1 MNKLLKIILKQK
13 YNLITLSIIL
23 LIPITIFSIYIFSYT
38 NTVEFYNTPIIGKF
52 LETRDNEVKNETLDK
67 INQAVIKYFND
78 HKNQQLPVNIYE
90 LYRKGYIDEETYD
103 NSLIYDLIY
112 INNDFSKNF
121 YDEHK
126 YELYYK

>member
-78 HKNQQLPVNIYE
+78 HKNQQLTVNIYE

>member
-78 HKNQQLPVNIYE
+78 HKNQHLPVNIYE

>member
-67 INQAVIKYFND
+67 IHMII
-78 HKNQQLPVNIYE
+78 L
-90 LYRKGYIDEETYD
+90 
-103 NSLIYDLIY
+103 
-112 INNDFSKNF
+112 
-121 YDEHK
+121 
-126 YELYYK
+126 